1 MSKRSTQHRS
11 TMRGER
17 LLHSL
22 LGRGSR
28 LLTECDST
36 DMCRGGEEGAEV
48 VEFAL
53 ASSVFFLF
61 VFGFMELCMLLF
73 MYNTVAEA
81 ARETSRWAS
90 VRGASS
96 SVTSGGVTSCSN
108 PYITQC
114 PATVTQIQNYA
125 KSFIGGSGMTV
136 VPSWCNSDG
145 QTNCVQS
152 QSNAI
157 KGNIVK
163 VKVTYTFANIPFVSK
178 NALSVSSTSEMV
190 IWQ

>member
-1 MSKRSTQHRS
+1 MTHARRAVHPVSACAAKK
-11 TMRGER
+11 
-17 LLHSL
+17 
-22 LGRGSR
+22 
-28 LLTECDST
+28 
-36 DMCRGGEEGAEV
+36 GAEL

-53 ASSVFFLF
+53 ASTIFFFF
-61 VFGFMELCMLLF
+61 VFGFMELCTVLF

-96 SVTSGGVTSCSN
+96 SVTAGGVTSCAN

-114 PATVTQIQNYA
+114 PATATQVQNYA
-125 KSFIGGSGMTV
+125 RSFIGGPGMTV
-136 VPSWCNSDG
+136 TASWCNADG
-145 QTNCVQS
+145 QTNCVAS
-152 QSNAI
+152 NSNAL

-163 VKVTYTFANIPFVSK
+163 VKVTYTFANMPFIAK